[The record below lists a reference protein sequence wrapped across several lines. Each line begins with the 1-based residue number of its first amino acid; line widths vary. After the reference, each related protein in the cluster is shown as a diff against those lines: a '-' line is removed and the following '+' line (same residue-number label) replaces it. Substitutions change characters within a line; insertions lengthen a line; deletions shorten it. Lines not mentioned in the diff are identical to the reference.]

1 MKKKFPFDH
10 VVKYDTKEVWIRCDS
25 SITAMGIPSLVQK
38 YYPGYSGRIASAD
51 YLEELKN
58 QLAN

>member
-1 MKKKFPFDH
+1 MKKFPLEH
-10 VVKYDTKEVWIRCDS
+10 VVKYDTKEVWIKCSS

-38 YYPGYSGRIASAD
+38 YYPGYIGKIGTQDHLNQLR
-51 YLEELKN
+51 N